1 MEFFSSNSAFYLYSA
16 LLQANA
22 AILSIVAIF
31 VIFRIQSLASAVD
44 AKRSALS
51 QDFGVHISAHD
62 IDLFDRISLE
72 KKKEWIETETGEGR
86 LAGLLPHFGAWLRY
100 SEDIGKL
107 KRHIVLPT
115 VVIGGSIVFFAIELL
130 LASYLHFKAP
140 VVEALFMI
148 LSVIIEFLCIL
159 IVVRAIFVLLQIRA
173 GDCGISGDSRFCK
186 SLRKILGVP
195 K

>member
-1 MEFFSSNSAFYLYSA
+1 MEFFSNNSAFYLYSA

-51 QDFGVHISAHD
+51 LDSGVHPSAHD

-72 KKKEWIETETGEGR
+72 EKKKWIKGKRSDFTATR
-86 LAGLLPHFGAWLRY
+86 LLPHFEAWLRY
-100 SEDIGKL
+100 SEAIEKL
-107 KRHIVLPT
+107 KRHILLPT

-130 LASYLHFKAP
+130 LASYLHSKAP
-140 VVEALFMI
+140 VIEAVLML
-148 LSVIIEFLCIL
+148 LSVVIEFLCIL
-159 IVVRAIFVLLQIRA
+159 IVARAILALLQIRA
-173 GDCGISGDSRFCK
+173 ADCRISGDSRFCK
-186 SLRKILGVP
+186 SLRWILGVSE
-195 K
+195 